1 MLPSVQISKINANAG
16 TVPASSRGISCIIA
30 PCSGGSAISNV
41 PSSWNSPSLVQQTF
55 LSGPL
60 VEMAAYEMTAT
71 NLPVVLVKPT
81 TSTVATYG
89 NITSVL
95 NGSSTF
101 APATA
106 SPALIADDY
115 NAVATATVAS
125 PLPQGCAGVVVAFT
139 VGGALGTPGIQYV
152 YSLDGGNSCSAVQ
165 NLGVATTI
173 ALVEPVTG
181 ADTGVR
187 IALGATGE
195 TVTAGDYFWFVTTG
209 PRMTTADLAS
219 ALAALYV
226 SKQPWDLMLVHGETD
241 SSFANVI
248 QPWINTLN
256 ATGRYT
262 TALINTRFK
271 NQTPGAVETEVAYQT
286 AMATVAGDIVGN
298 DLIVGADGGAYVSPL
313 TGITKAMPSSMYA
326 LARCEANNV
335 GVDPAEV
342 DLGALPNCNIDNPQL
357 TPAYHDE
364 AVTPTL
370 DSLRLTTLR
379 SFFDRPGAYITNCYL
394 MSSPGSDYIY
404 IQNDRTMNTACAL
417 AYSLLTSLLSKGVP
431 RNLKT
436 SCILEPTAKAWE
448 DLITSRIAKA
458 LTGQVS
464 GITFTISR
472 TDKLT
477 GNGPQTIHAT
487 VSNDSLVYVKTFEV
501 TAEFVS
507 TL

>member
-95 NGSSTF
+95 SSSSTF

-115 NAVATATVAS
+115 NAVVTATVS
-125 PLPQGCAGVVVAFT
+125 PPIPAGCAGVVIYFT
-139 VGGALGTPGIQYV
+139 TGGTLGQTGIQYV

-173 ALVEPVTG
+173 APVEPVTG

-187 IALGATGE
+187 IALGAAGE

-209 PRMTTADLAS
+209 PRMTTADLTS

-241 SSFANVI
+241 SSFTNVI

-286 AMATVAGDIVGN
+286 AMATVAGGIVGN
-298 DLIVGADGGAYVSPL
+298 DLVVGADGGAYVSPL
-313 TGITKAMPSSMYA
+313 TGVTKAMPASMYA
-326 LARCEANNV
+326 LGRCESTNV
-335 GVDPAEV
+335 GIDPAEV

-394 MSSPGSDYIY
+394 MSSPGSDYVY
-404 IQNDRTMNTACAL
+404 VQNDRTMNTACAL

-487 VSNDSLVYVKTFEV
+487 VSNDSLAYAKTFAV
-501 TAEFVS
+501 TAQFVS